1 LPISRDIRRE
11 ITARCGTTPLCGVT
25 RPPLLGREAAAFC
38 KSRPELDWSRLRAR
52 LKLVVVR
59 RALLPVILAIPLA
72 GFATASASIPPGKIT
87 QTQIGKAP
95 LGLTRAQYTHL
106 FGKPAYVTRYG
117 HGMVRLVFANKELA
131 VYLSAKGKGIAVLTS
146 AEEYRTA
153 KRVGP
158 CSPVATLKRAYKGR
172 LVKMRRAGHTVA
184 YRLNRLVFAAPAGKV
199 GAVML
204 AGRSFSVTVAVNAGQ
219 CGGGEED

>member
-1 LPISRDIRRE
+1 LVERRP
-11 ITARCGTTPLCGVT
+11 R
-25 RPPLLGREAAAFC
+25 FC
-38 KSRPELDWSRLRAR
+38 RSGPELDWSRLEAR
-52 LKLVVVR
+52 LKLGVVR
-59 RALLPVILAIPLA
+59 RALLPVILAVLFA

-87 QTQIGKAP
+87 QTHIGKAP

-158 CSPVATLKRAYKGR
+158 CSTVAALRRAYKGR
-172 LVKMRRAGHTVA
+172 LVKMRRAGHIVA

-204 AGRSFSVTVAVNAGQ
+204 AGRGFSVTVAVNAGQ